1 MRGNFGGDEY
11 VCGDSWMGTFIC
23 LIYPTVYIKYVRFFI
38 YQLYLNK
45 AVKFNK

>member
-11 VCGDSWMGTFIC
+11 VCGDGWMGTCIY
-23 LIYPTVYIKYVRFFI
+23 LIYPTVYIKYVQFFI

-45 AVKFNK
+45 AVKI